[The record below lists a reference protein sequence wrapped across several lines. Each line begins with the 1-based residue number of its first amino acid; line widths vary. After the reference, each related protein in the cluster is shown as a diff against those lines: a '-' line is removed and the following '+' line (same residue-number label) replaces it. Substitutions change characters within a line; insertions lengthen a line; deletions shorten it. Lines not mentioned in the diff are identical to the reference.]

1 MKRRQIWRKSC
12 CCRHFSGHFVASWS
26 LLASVRE
33 IWVYKWEE
41 KKIVSGKL
49 RSIYTAFGDC
59 RCSTLHFNF
68 VIFNYQTQCPLTS
81 WVHSMT
87 NVLLVMVVVRR
98 GASAACRDLQ
108 WSALQSPK
116 DDHHLCH
123 ILWLMVVLMCRLD
136 CLYYLHHFTSHF
148 LVFSCWSGRLGKKVS
163 WRRGEKKCIVNE
175 WISAALIW
183 FDLICPTDN
192 APSSANV
199 DFALCAFL
207 TNNWLCQCS
216 CQLALCERA
225 I

>member
-1 MKRRQIWRKSC
+1 MLNNISLEGNEAQANLAQIVLLSPLFWSFRGLLIFAGFCAGDMSVQMGREEDRERK
-12 CCRHFSGHFVASWS
+12 
-26 LLASVRE
+26 
-33 IWVYKWEE
+33 I
-41 KKIVSGKL
+41 KKH
-49 RSIYTAFGDC
+49 IYCLWGLPLQH
-59 RCSTLHFNF
+59 TLHFNF

-183 FDLICPTDN
+183 FDLLN
-192 APSSANV
+192 G
-199 DFALCAFL
+199 
-207 TNNWLCQCS
+207 QCS
-216 CQLALCERA
+216 FLS
-225 I
+225 